1 MPALEI
7 RPEEI
12 GRFDLEAYKEVRRRI
27 RQPLRARPDLSP
39 VRQTPEEF
47 ISQELAAIARPKGAK
62 IYAFP
67 IGPIRGRDWLTV
79 ASKPDPVK
87 AKSPAIYARRVKVEE
102 IMGIVST
109 VYQIRMVDLKS
120 IRRTRAIV
128 RPRQEAMWLSKMF
141 TTQSL
146 PEIGRRFGG
155 RDHTTVLHAV
165 RTIAGMVERGEY
177 TPAALKYVQE
187 FQDKLD
193 AAESSPAA
201 ALVEG

>member
-1 MPALEI
+1 MPALQI

-12 GRFDLEAYKEVRRRI
+12 GRFDLDAYKEVRRRI
-27 RQPLRARPDLSP
+27 RQPVRVRPDLSP

-47 ISQELAAIARPKGAK
+47 IARELASIARPKGVK

-67 IGPIRGRDWLTV
+67 IGPIRGRDWLNV
-79 ASKPDPVK
+79 ASKIAAPDLP
-87 AKSPAIYARRVKVEE
+87 PPPPRPRRVKVEE

-109 VYQIRMVDLKS
+109 VYQIRIVDLKS
-120 IRRTRAIV
+120 VRRTREIV

-177 TPAALKYVQE
+177 TPAAMKYVQE
-187 FQDKLD
+187 FQDQLD
-193 AAESSPAA
+193 AAVSSSAA
-201 ALVEG
+201 ACAEA